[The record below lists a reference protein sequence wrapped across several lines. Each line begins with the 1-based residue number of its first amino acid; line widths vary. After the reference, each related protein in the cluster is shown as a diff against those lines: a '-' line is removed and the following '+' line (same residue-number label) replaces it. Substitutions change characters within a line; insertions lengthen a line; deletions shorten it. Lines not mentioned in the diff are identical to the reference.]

1 MFERDGANVSST
13 VTISFTQVMYMYLII
28 FVFSNLSKHCGH
40 SENNIKPP
48 QGVTCISL
56 QGKQK
61 LKHLIGLKTS
71 S

>member
-13 VTISFTQVMYMYLII
+13 VTISFTQVMHMYLII
-28 FVFSNLSKHCGH
+28 FAFSNLLKHCVH

-48 QGVTCISL
+48 QGVIRISL